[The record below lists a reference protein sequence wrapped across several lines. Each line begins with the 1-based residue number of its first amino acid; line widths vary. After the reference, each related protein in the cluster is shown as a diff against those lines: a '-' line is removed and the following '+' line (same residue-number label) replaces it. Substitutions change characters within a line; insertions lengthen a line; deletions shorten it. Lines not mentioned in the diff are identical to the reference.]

1 MIIPRRIK
9 THINEIGQFFPI
21 ISLTG
26 PRQAGKTTLLSRL
39 FPNYEYISFE
49 ALDIREAALKDMRG
63 FLEQHSY
70 NVIFDEAQ
78 LVPPLFN
85 YLQEVVDEDRQPS
98 RFILSGSQN
107 FLLHKGITQSLAG
120 RAAITKLFPLDLLEL
135 AAVNK
140 LPKSPEEAIF
150 NGFYPNHFS
159 IGTPP
164 RFFYPSYISS
174 YLERD
179 VTDLIN
185 PSNLKSFL
193 LFMESCA
200 HFSGQLMNYER
211 LSQMAGISRK
221 TLDSWLSILEMSFI
235 IFRISPHFENF
246 GKRITKSPKLYF
258 YDTGLL
264 CYLLKLRSPEEV
276 RQDLKYGALFENLIV
291 AERKKALQHIGER
304 ADLSFFRD
312 SNGLEADIFEGGNA
326 NRLISEIKSSKTY
339 SRHWDKNIRKI
350 GNLNKKVEAKYRVIH
365 GGDNRFEVG
374 ETSYIPWFEAG
385 IK

>member
-235 IFRISPHFENF
+235 IFRISPHF
-246 GKRITKSPKLYF
+246 
-258 YDTGLL
+258 
-264 CYLLKLRSPEEV
+264 V
-276 RQDLKYGALFENLIV
+276 
-291 AERKKALQHIGER
+291 
-304 ADLSFFRD
+304 
-312 SNGLEADIFEGGNA
+312 
-326 NRLISEIKSSKTY
+326 
-339 SRHWDKNIRKI
+339 
-350 GNLNKKVEAKYRVIH
+350 
-365 GGDNRFEVG
+365 
-374 ETSYIPWFEAG
+374 
-385 IK
+385 